1 MNDIQTRKQVLRQRI
16 IAAREETPESERLR
30 KSRSILDGVHSL
42 QAYQAART
50 VLGYMNFG
58 AELASEL
65 WVQQA
70 LDDGKRVLLPRVNRA
85 SKHLDLYQVRDLQ
98 RDVVPGLFG
107 IREPHVERC
116 AHFDVPGELDFIFLP
131 GVAFTR
137 EGGRLGYGGGF
148 YDKLL
153 ARLPQQ
159 PALVA
164 GAFAL
169 QVVAEIPQQ
178 STDRKVE
185 WLVTENETIHCA
197 AIKKR

>member
-1 MNDIQTRKQVLRQRI
+1 MNDIQTRKQALRQRI
-16 IAAREETPESERLR
+16 IAAREETPVPERLR
-30 KSRSILDGVHSL
+30 KSRSILAGVRAL
-42 QAYQAART
+42 QGYQAART
-50 VLGYMNFG
+50 VLGYLNFG
-58 AELASEL
+58 AEVASEL

-85 SKHLDLYQVRDLQ
+85 SQHLDLYQVRDLQ
-98 RDVVPGLFG
+98 HDVAPGLYG
-107 IREPHVERC
+107 IREPLVERC
-116 AHFDVPGELDFIFLP
+116 ERFDTLGDVEFILLP
-131 GVAFTR
+131 GVAFTH
-137 EGGRLGYGGGF
+137 EGARLGYGGGF

-169 QVVAEIPQQ
+169 QVVAEIPQE

-185 WLVTENETIHCA
+185 WLVTEKETIRCNLG
-197 AIKKR
+197 RE